1 MSAVFNLRIGSRL
14 ALAFGLLV
22 AVMLLMAG
30 LSHGGLVGV
39 AGRLNEVLDERY
51 VTVRAVGRIFDE
63 LNLQSRHA
71 SDALLVESP
80 DQRAAEIA
88 AIRESRQRAIRSYE
102 LLAPRAKDPRSK
114 ELLDETQAVRVR
126 YGQALEAFFSRL
138 SAGDAAG
145 AKAALGGQLR
155 PAQGAYVAALTA
167 LIEQQERLMADSG
180 AKAREAVGT
189 TVMLLWIAVGGG
201 AIAGVVFGV
210 LATRSV
216 TRPLAGVR
224 RAMEAVAAGD
234 LAAVVRVDRGDELG
248 DLQQSLARMVEGLRG
263 LVHEVRSGVDS
274 VTTASTQ
281 IAAGNLDLS
290 SRTEEQASSLQQTAS
305 AMEQIAGTVRQAA
318 DNARQATALA
328 ASASAAASRGGDVIG
343 RVTGTMDAITGSSR
357 RIGDIIAVIDGIAF
371 QTNILAL
378 NAAVEAAR
386 AGEHGRG
393 FAVVA
398 GEVRSLAQR
407 SATAAR
413 EVKSLIAASGTSV
426 ESGGREVSEAGGTM
440 REIVEQIRKVND
452 LVGEIAGA
460 AQEQHRGIEQINLAV
475 SQMDQA
481 TQQNAA
487 LVEESAAA
495 AGSLA
500 HQAKRLAG
508 AIGSFKLA

>member
-1 MSAVFNLRIGSRL
+1 MSAVFSLRIGSRL

-22 AVMLLMAG
+22 ALMLLMAG
-30 LSHGGLVGV
+30 VSHGGLVGV
-39 AGRLNEVLDERY
+39 GDRLNDVLDDRH

-63 LNLQSRHA
+63 LNLQARNA
-71 SDALLVESP
+71 SDALLAESP
-80 DQRAAEIA
+80 AQRAAEVA
-88 AIRESRQRAIRSYE
+88 SIRESRQRAIVSYDQ
-102 LLAPRAKDPRSK
+102 LAPKAQDPRSK
-114 ELLDETQAVRVR
+114 ELLANTQAVRTR
-126 YGQALEAFFSRL
+126 YGQALEAFFERL
-138 SAGDAAG
+138 SADDAAG
-145 AKAALGGQLR
+145 AKAALASRLR
-155 PAQGAYVAALTA
+155 PAQLAYVAALTE
-167 LIEQQERLMADSG
+167 LVEQQEALMAESG
-180 AKAREAVGT
+180 AKAREAVRF
-189 TVMLLWIAVGGG
+189 TVALLWIAVGGG
-201 AIAGVVFGV
+201 VLAGTVSGV
-210 LATRSV
+210 MATRSV
-216 TRPLAGVR
+216 TRPLADVR

-234 LAAVVRVDRGDELG
+234 LAAKVTVDRRDELG
-248 DLQQSLARMVEGLRG
+248 ELQQSLARMVDGLRG
-263 LVHEVRSGVDS
+263 LVHDVRTGVDS

-318 DNARQATALA
+318 DNARQATTLA
-328 ASASAAASRGGDVIG
+328 ADASSAAQRGGDVIG
-343 RVTGTMDAITGSSR
+343 RVTATMASITGSSR
-357 RIGDIIAVIDGIAF
+357 RIGDIIGVIDGIAF

-413 EVKSLIAASGTSV
+413 EVKSLIAASETSV
-426 ESGGREVSEAGGTM
+426 ESGGREVAEAEGTM
-440 REIVEQIRKVND
+440 REIVDQIARVSD
-452 LVGEIAGA
+452 LVNEISGA
-460 AQEQHRGIEQINLAV
+460 TQEQHRGIEQINQAV
-475 SQMDQA
+475 SQMDQV

-495 AGSLA
+495 AGSLE